1 MTWQDISTAPKDGS
15 KVILAKIIPASEDRE
30 ASVWWACMGH
40 WRDETPLSESD
51 FSTARYPAFFSAA
64 ITSVKNRRSAG
75 WTDGMDNLGAPTH
88 WMPVP
93 EPASPQQE
101 GDTP

>member
-30 ASVWWACMGH
+30 ASVWWSCMGH
-40 WRDETPLSESD
+40 WRDETPLSG
-51 FSTARYPAFFSAA
+51 TGGK
-64 ITSVKNRRSAG
+64 IRRSAA

-93 EPASPQQE
+93 DPASPQQE

>member
-30 ASVWWACMGH
+30 AFVWWACMGH
-40 WRDETPLSESD
+40 WRDETPL
-51 FSTARYPAFFSAA
+51 FGTGGKILCSAA
-64 ITSVKNRRSAG
+64 
-75 WTDGMDNLGAPTH
+75 WTDGMDNLGAPSH

-93 EPASPQQE
+93 DPASPQQE

>member
-40 WRDETPLSESD
+40 WRG
-51 FSTARYPAFFSAA
+51 AA
-64 ITSVKNRRSAG
+64 IWYSGSFRRSAA
-75 WTDGMDNLGAPTH
+75 WTDAMDNLGAPSH

-93 EPASPQQE
+93 DPASPQQG